1 MLEVD
6 IFFIDKMSAM
16 HDRLTLLPNNSVTK
30 ITFHKQLQWLQLQ
43 YVIIITF
50 KLLLQATEKDNEGRG
65 SPTLLTRQATVQYM
79 PVMVLTILG
88 L

>member
-6 IFFIDKMSAM
+6 IFYKDKMSAM

-30 ITFHKQLQWLQLQ
+30 ITFHKQLTM
-43 YVIIITF
+43 ITITICNNNYI
-50 KLLLQATEKDNEGRG
+50 QITVTGNRKDNEGRG
-65 SPTLLTRQATVQYM
+65 STTLLTRQATVRYM
-79 PVMVLTILG
+79 PLMVLTILG

>member
-6 IFFIDKMSAM
+6 IFYKDKMSAM
-16 HDRLTLLPNNSVTK
+16 HDRLTLLPKQQCDKSYIPQTVTMITITICNNNYIQITVTGNR
-30 ITFHKQLQWLQLQ
+30 
-43 YVIIITF
+43 
-50 KLLLQATEKDNEGRG
+50 KDNEGRG
-65 SPTLLTRQATVQYM
+65 STTLLTRQATVRYM